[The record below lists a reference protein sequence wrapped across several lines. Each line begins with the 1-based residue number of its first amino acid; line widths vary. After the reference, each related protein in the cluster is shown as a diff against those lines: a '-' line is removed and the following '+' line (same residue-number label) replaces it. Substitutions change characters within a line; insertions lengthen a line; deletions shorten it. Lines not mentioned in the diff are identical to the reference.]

1 MAAAPI
7 RTLFDLQTAAKLAIT
22 AGFVL
27 PLMSAPA
34 TRVEPSVLRLRDML
48 RAGHVDAARAL
59 AEWMIEARRL
69 LEKMKKAL
77 SMLCGH
83 PQCGEEIVHA
93 DSEVFVMV
101 IDRGGMVRFGR

>member
-1 MAAAPI
+1 MPRHGILSRSLVPAAMAP
-7 RTLFDLQTAAKLAIT
+7 RS
-22 AGFVL
+22 V
-27 PLMSAPA
+27 
-34 TRVEPSVLRLRDML
+34 TRC
-48 RAGHVDAARAL
+48 
-59 AEWMIEARRL
+59 L

-93 DSEVFVMV
+93 ESEVFVMV

>member
-1 MAAAPI
+1 MFLAAWSD
-7 RTLFDLQTAAKLAIT
+7 RHFRGTTLRGNLAD
-22 AGFVL
+22 
-27 PLMSAPA
+27 
-34 TRVEPSVLRLRDML
+34 R
-48 RAGHVDAARAL
+48 
-59 AEWMIEARRL
+59 EARRL

-101 IDRGGMVRFGR
+101 IERGGMVRFGR

>member
-59 AEWMIEARRL
+59 VEWMIEASYFP
-69 LEKMKKAL
+69 AQ
-77 SMLCGH
+77 SH
-83 PQCGEEIVHA
+83 PAFHPFLPSI
-93 DSEVFVMV
+93 
-101 IDRGGMVRFGR
+101 